1 MSSLLCRG
9 GLGVWG
15 TAPLFFGLFLAR
27 QRRAS
32 YHAAMMYDLL
42 MQQLRKHFY
51 LVFHERY
58 ENEGAH
64 NHVIE
69 RHGGKHPL
77 LRPELIVVND
87 QVHGFKRVN
96 KRYSSLENFPI
107 FVEIE
112 YIVDEGEKFVEFID
126 LHAEAL
132 IKFKNRIKDLTYLAN
147 VYHRTIVVENIQT
160 LTSPVEE
167 SLVIYS
173 RLNEVLTE
181 MEVSQNEE
189 SGEPEMSE
197 SEFSMIVETYLVSF
211 VNFLKAVD
219 DVVVKG
225 KKINKLDQ
233 IQQSP
238 SL

>member
-1 MSSLLCRG
+1 M
-9 GLGVWG
+9 
-15 TAPLFFGLFLAR
+15 PL
-27 QRRAS
+27 
-32 YHAAMMYDLL
+32 MMYDLL

-58 ENEGAH
+58 QNEGSH

-96 KRYSSLENFPI
+96 KRYTSLENFPI

-112 YIVDEGEKFVEFID
+112 YVIDEGEKFVEFID

-147 VYHRTIVVENIQT
+147 VYQRTVVVENIQT
-160 LTSPVEE
+160 LTSPIEE

-181 MEVSQNEE
+181 IGITQDQDDENTIPERSD
-189 SGEPEMSE
+189 EMSE
-197 SEFSMIVETYLVSF
+197 SEFSLIVETYLVSF

-233 IQQSP
+233 IHQTP
-238 SL
+238 AP

>member
-1 MSSLLCRG
+1 MRD
-9 GLGVWG
+9 
-15 TAPLFFGLFLAR
+15 
-27 QRRAS
+27 
-32 YHAAMMYDLL
+32 MMYDLL

-58 ENEGAH
+58 QNEGA
-64 NHVIE
+64 NDHVIE

-77 LRPELIVVND
+77 LRPELIIVND
-87 QVHGFKRVN
+87 QVHGFKRIN

-107 FVEIE
+107 LVEIE
-112 YIVDEGEKFVEFID
+112 YVIDEGEKFVEFID

-147 VYHRTIVVENIQT
+147 VYHRTVVVENIQT
-160 LTSPVEE
+160 LTTPTEE

-173 RLNEVLTE
+173 RLNEVLAE
-181 MEVSQNEE
+181 LSINRDDEDDDEDGLSSEAA
-189 SGEPEMSE
+189 MSE
-197 SEFSMIVETYLVSF
+197 SEFSLIVETYLVSF

-233 IQQSP
+233 IQQTP
-238 SL
+238 PV

>member
-1 MSSLLCRG
+1 
-9 GLGVWG
+9 
-15 TAPLFFGLFLAR
+15 
-27 QRRAS
+27 
-32 YHAAMMYDLL
+32 MMYDLL

-58 ENEGAH
+58 QNEGSH

-96 KRYSSLENFPI
+96 KRYTSLENFPI

-112 YIVDEGEKFVEFID
+112 YVIDEGEKFVEFID

-147 VYHRTIVVENIQT
+147 VYQRTVVVENIQT
-160 LTSPVEE
+160 LTSPIEE

-181 MEVSQNEE
+181 IGITQDQDDENTIPERSD
-189 SGEPEMSE
+189 EMSE
-197 SEFSMIVETYLVSF
+197 SEFSLIVETYLVSF

-233 IQQSP
+233 IHQTP
-238 SL
+238 AP

>member
-1 MSSLLCRG
+1 MPR
-9 GLGVWG
+9 
-15 TAPLFFGLFLAR
+15 
-27 QRRAS
+27 
-32 YHAAMMYDLL
+32 MMYDLL

-58 ENEGAH
+58 QNEGSH

-96 KRYSSLENFPI
+96 KRYTSLENFPI

-112 YIVDEGEKFVEFID
+112 YVIDEGEKFVEFID

-147 VYHRTIVVENIQT
+147 VYQRTVVVENIQT
-160 LTSPVEE
+160 LTSPIEE

-181 MEVSQNEE
+181 IGITQDQDDENTIPERSD
-189 SGEPEMSE
+189 EMSE
-197 SEFSMIVETYLVSF
+197 SEFSLIVETYLVSF

-233 IQQSP
+233 IHQTP
-238 SL
+238 AP

>member
-1 MSSLLCRG
+1 
-9 GLGVWG
+9 
-15 TAPLFFGLFLAR
+15 
-27 QRRAS
+27 
-32 YHAAMMYDLL
+32 
-42 MQQLRKHFY
+42 MQQLKKHFY

-58 ENEGAH
+58 HNEG
-64 NHVIE
+64 NKDHVLE

-112 YIVDEGEKFVEFID
+112 YIIDEGEKFVEFID

-132 IKFKNRIKDLTYLAN
+132 IKFKNRLKDLTYLAN
-147 VYHRTIVVENIQT
+147 IYHRTIVVENIQT

-181 MEVSQNEE
+181 LGFNQDDENDNPETE
-189 SGEPEMSE
+189 KEMSE
-197 SEFSMIVETYLVSF
+197 SEFSLIVETYLVSF

-233 IQQSP
+233 IQQTP
-238 SL
+238 PL

>member
-1 MSSLLCRG
+1 
-9 GLGVWG
+9 
-15 TAPLFFGLFLAR
+15 
-27 QRRAS
+27 
-32 YHAAMMYDLL
+32 MMYDLL
-42 MQQLRKHFY
+42 MKQLRKHFY

-58 ENEGAH
+58 ENEGSH
-64 NHVIE
+64 THIIE

-96 KRYSSLENFPI
+96 KRYTSLENFPI

-112 YIVDEGEKFVEFID
+112 YVVDEDEKFVEFID
-126 LHAEAL
+126 LHSEAL
-132 IKFKNRIKDLTYLAN
+132 IKFKNRLKDLTYLAN
-147 VYHRTIVVENIQT
+147 VYHRTVVVENIQT

-181 MEVSQNEE
+181 IEISQSEANDDA
-189 SGEPEMSE
+189 PDKEMSE

-219 DVVVKG
+219 DIVVKG

-233 IQQSP
+233 IQQTP
-238 SL
+238 TP

>member
-1 MSSLLCRG
+1 M
-9 GLGVWG
+9 
-15 TAPLFFGLFLAR
+15 PP
-27 QRRAS
+27 
-32 YHAAMMYDLL
+32 MMYDLL

-58 ENEGAH
+58 ENEGSH

-96 KRYSSLENFPI
+96 KRYTSLENFPI

-112 YIVDEGEKFVEFID
+112 YIIDEGEKFVEFID

-147 VYHRTIVVENIQT
+147 IYHRTVVVENIQT

-181 MEVSQNEE
+181 IGMTEDDENGPLEQDQEK
-189 SGEPEMSE
+189 EMSE
-197 SEFSMIVETYLVSF
+197 SEFSLIVETYLVSF

-233 IQQSP
+233 IQQTP
-238 SL
+238 SS

>member
-1 MSSLLCRG
+1 
-9 GLGVWG
+9 
-15 TAPLFFGLFLAR
+15 
-27 QRRAS
+27 
-32 YHAAMMYDLL
+32 MMYDLL

-58 ENEGAH
+58 QNEGSH

-96 KRYSSLENFPI
+96 KRYTSLENFPI

-147 VYHRTIVVENIQT
+147 VYHRTVVVENIQT
-160 LTSPVEE
+160 LTSPIEE

-181 MEVSQNEE
+181 IGITQDQDDENTIPERSD
-189 SGEPEMSE
+189 EMSE
-197 SEFSMIVETYLVSF
+197 SEFSLIVETYLVSF

-233 IQQSP
+233 IHQRP
-238 SL
+238 GA